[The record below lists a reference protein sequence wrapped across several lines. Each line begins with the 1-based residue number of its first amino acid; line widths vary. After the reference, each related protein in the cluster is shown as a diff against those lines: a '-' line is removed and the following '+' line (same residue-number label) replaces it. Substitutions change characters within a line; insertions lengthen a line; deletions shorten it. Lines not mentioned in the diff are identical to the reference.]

1 MLQVHHRQD
10 SLKKA
15 AAPMSSKAHTHRA
28 RALRKRATKAERIL
42 WHRLRGSQ
50 LGVKFRRQVPLE
62 GYIVDFVCFEKKVI
76 VELDGSQHAA
86 PAHRRRDTQR
96 DAILE
101 RLGFRVLRFWNHEIY
116 DSLDAVLNGIY
127 EMCVRR

>member
-1 MLQVHHRQD
+1 MAR
-10 SLKKA
+10 
-15 AAPMSSKAHTHRA
+15 KAHTDLA
-28 RALRKRATKAERIL
+28 RTLRKRATTAERIL

-62 GYIVDFVCFEKKVI
+62 GYIVDFVCFEKKVV

-86 PAHRRRDTQR
+86 PVHRQR
-96 DAILE
+96 DAQRDAMLE

-127 EMCVRR
+127 ETCARR